1 MLPEGEGGLSQAR
14 PEARVPRRLA
24 MFAATSFLCN
34 LLAEVSVEATLQ
46 HRRWVLPGHTVGLI
60 ITCGEFFG
68 CCVLAAARGGCL
80 LPASGGSGTE
90 KTPGAAREPRRAAG
104 SFLALWLP
112 YVALALLLFCGSG
125 LANVAVTWVQYPVKV
140 IIKSSKLVPT
150 MLLSALVGNGRS
162 YARREYLAALALC
175 VGVAAFSISPSR
187 ADAPSQLVGL
197 GVAMLLLAVVGD
209 VAALN
214 TQQWLMQRQNVP
226 PMSLMLR
233 QNFTSLVLTL
243 SVLLG
248 AVGPADLLAALVEEP
263 QVLLYAAGFGVLT
276 SVAVWANTHLLH
288 EAGSVTQV
296 ALSTGRKGVTVLL
309 SYLLFPKPFTRR
321 NCFASLLVLA
331 ALCYQG
337 SVSRSR
343 SKRRKAPLELQRSTT
358 ATSCLALVQQP
369 ADGPPSTRAPSDAS
383 DAADLERPAS
393 EATEDQLEDLGFG
406 STPAVARRAP

>member
-1 MLPEGEGGLSQAR
+1 
-14 PEARVPRRLA
+14 

-34 LLAEVSVEATLQ
+34 ILAEVSVEATLQ
-46 HRRWVLPGHTVGLI
+46 HRRWALPGHTVGLI

-68 CCVLAAARGGCL
+68 CCVLAVACGGRLCG
-80 LPASGGSGTE
+80 GGSS
-90 KTPGAAREPRRAAG
+90 GASSSRLAHDPRRAARN
-104 SFLALWLP
+104 FLAFWLP
-112 YVALALLLFCGSG
+112 YIALALLLFCGSG

-162 YARREYLAALALC
+162 YGRREYLAALALC
-175 VGVAAFSISPSR
+175 VGVATFSISPSHM
-187 ADAPSQLVGL
+187 DAPSQLVAL
-197 GVAMLLLAVVGD
+197 GIVMLLLAVLGD

-214 TQQWLMQRQNVP
+214 TQQWLMQRCDVP

-233 QNFTSLVLTL
+233 QNFTSFLLTL

-248 AVGPADLLAALVEEP
+248 TSGPTDFRAALVEEP

-309 SYLLFPKPFTRR
+309 SYLLFPKPFTRS
-321 NCFASLLVLA
+321 NGIASFLVLA
-331 ALCYQG
+331 ALCHQG
-337 SVSRSR
+337 STARAAR
-343 SKRRKAPLELQRSTT
+343 RRKRAPLALQRSTT
-358 ATSCLALVQQP
+358 ATSCLAFVQKP
-369 ADGPPSTRAPSDAS
+369 ADGPPSTRAPSDTS
-383 DAADLERPAS
+383 DAADLERAAS
-393 EATEDQLEDLGFG
+393 EDAEDREFGAKLEDLDFG
-406 STPAVARRAP
+406 TTPMVARRVP